1 MWGNVGARVEAVGPL
16 VYWSLRIVHCVY
28 NFVFFL
34 IKVQTKSP
42 PINGSFRVKSFPHVC
57 TIDAVW
63 FHRWAV
69 RTCKFHFTSLW
80 AAAAVSTSRSSPM
93 PPLPYSLS
101 IAHGSNVVD
110 APVPDRPRDD
120 GDANASVCADAE
132 LIWSAFT

>member
-1 MWGNVGARVEAVGPL
+1 MFARSTLYGF
-16 VYWSLRIVHCVY
+16 IGGQ
-28 NFVFFL
+28 FV
-34 IKVQTKSP
+34 
-42 PINGSFRVKSFPHVC
+42 RV
-57 TIDAVW
+57 
-63 FHRWAV
+63 
-69 RTCKFHFTSLW
+69 KFHFTSLW